1 MTQEF
6 LMMTQAFQSELL
18 AWAAEPENGVQALLV
33 VGSCARGTAR
43 PDSDIDLVILTTRKA
58 ELLRAETFPARF
70 GRVLR
75 QQREE
80 YGACTSV
87 RAWYDGG
94 PEVEFGLVAPSWIDR
109 PLDAGTHRVLLDGY
123 RVLYDPQGLFR
134 DLVL

>member
-1 MTQEF
+1 M
-6 LMMTQAFQSELL
+6 
-18 AWAAEPENGVQALLV
+18 

-123 RVLYDPQGLFR
+123 RVLYDPQGLFC

>member
-1 MTQEF
+1 MAQEF
-6 LMMTQAFQSELL
+6 LMMTQAFRSELL

-75 QQREE
+75 DRKSTRLNSSHRSQSRM
-80 YGACTSV
+80 
-87 RAWYDGG
+87 
-94 PEVEFGLVAPSWIDR
+94 PSS
-109 PLDAGTHRVLLDGY
+109 A
-123 RVLYDPQGLFR
+123 
-134 DLVL
+134 